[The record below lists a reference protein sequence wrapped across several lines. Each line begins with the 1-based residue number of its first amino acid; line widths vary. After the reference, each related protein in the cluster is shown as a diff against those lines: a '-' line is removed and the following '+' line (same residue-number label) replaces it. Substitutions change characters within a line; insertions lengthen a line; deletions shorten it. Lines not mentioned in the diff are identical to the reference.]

1 MIRHHLLTGKQEKHE
16 LSMKQVGHISS
27 KSLRKSTLCQVLAY
41 IFINDPEMQQA
52 SVKTEI

>member
-1 MIRHHLLTGKQEKHE
+1 MIRKQEKHE
-16 LSMKQVGHISS
+16 PSMNQVGHISS